1 MDGPDLSHL
10 LDDASSEKPSRDVLD
25 GIVRRRRRLQ
35 ARRARTAATL
45 GLVILLAGAGVGIG
59 LSRQGGRTMSA
70 LPLQT
75 AKLPSM
81 SRNTSA
87 AVPFLAGPGSA
98 PAGLGWVSAGSGA
111 EYSANVVSP
120 SARGLLKVRRTQAS
134 CKRRALSR
142 VRARRCAACGIAR
155 CTRPM
160 GRLAALCST
169 INSLARAV
177 ASLCALSPLSGPW
190 RPSSSSRLHRVPPP
204 RLPWSPWRPALNR
217 APRFP
222 RFPAGAAGELCRDPG
237 PCCRGV

>member
-75 AKLPSM
+75 AKLPPCPRTPRRRSRF
-81 SRNTSA
+81 SRALALLPRVLVGSALGPARNTPRTWSR
-87 AVPFLAGPGSA
+87 PLP
-98 PAGLGWVSAGSGA
+98 
-111 EYSANVVSP
+111 
-120 SARGLLKVRRTQAS
+120 RLLKVGRTQAG
-134 CKRRALSR
+134 CNRRALSR

-160 GRLAALCST
+160 GRLAAFCST

-204 RLPWSPWRPALNR
+204 RLPWSPWRPALSR

-222 RFPAGAAGELCRDPG
+222 RFPRG
-237 PCCRGV
+237 CCR